1 MSELDG
7 IKFMIGVEE
16 PFPQVEEVIS
26 ISTEPPAQPQ
36 STVALAVTSS
46 HS

>member
-16 PFPQVEEVIS
+16 PFPHVAESIF